1 MKKMN
6 CRKEKREKQKERE
19 TTTRTVRTVKNCHFS
34 FNQNTLI

>member
-1 MKKMN
+1 MN
-6 CRKEKREKQKERE
+6 EENELQKRKQKERE